1 MKWRVVLEQ
10 DLETSEW
17 AIWCPELP
25 GCASAGETREE
36 AIENM
41 REAILLYLS
50 PEVIEI
56 EPGAEIL
63 EIAV

>member
-1 MKWRVVLEQ
+1 MTWRVVLEQ
-10 DLETSEW
+10 DQETRDW

-25 GCASAGETREE
+25 GCASAGSSREE

-50 PEVIEI
+50 PEIIEI
-56 EPGAEIL
+56 EPGAEIV